1 MFTKLCQLYS
11 KDLKVNKSTEARTK
25 TSVEVQRDVQPV
37 ECLEVEKDVEVM
49 VANAV
54 EVVIAVEKEVEED
67 PPPKVTRIY

>member
-1 MFTKLCQLYS
+1 MSIYS
-11 KDLKVNKSTEARTK
+11 KDLKVNKNTEVRTK

-37 ECLEVEKDVEVM
+37 ECLEVEKDVEVI

-67 PPPKVTRIY
+67 PPPKVTRIYE

>member
-1 MFTKLCQLYS
+1 MSIYY

-25 TSVEVQRDVQPV
+25 TSVEVQRGVQPV

-67 PPPKVTRIY
+67 PPPKVTRIYE

>member
-1 MFTKLCQLYS
+1 MSIYS

-25 TSVEVQRDVQPV
+25 TSVEVQRNVQPE
-37 ECLEVEKDVEVM
+37 ECLGAEKDVEVI

-67 PPPKVTRIY
+67 PPPKVTRIFE